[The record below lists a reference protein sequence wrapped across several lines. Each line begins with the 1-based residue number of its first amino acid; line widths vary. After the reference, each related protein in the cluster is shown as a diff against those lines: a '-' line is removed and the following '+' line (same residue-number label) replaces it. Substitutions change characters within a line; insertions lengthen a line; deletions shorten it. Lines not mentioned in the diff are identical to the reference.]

1 MLFKDAFGKP
11 RYYLQ
16 WWFHVPE
23 VAEESAS
30 VGHSSKV

>member
-1 MLFKDAFGKP
+1 MLFNHRFRKP
-11 RYYLQ
+11 MYYLQ

-23 VAEESAS
+23 VAKESVS